1 MDYRFALRL
10 VALRQLQY
18 SYRQMMANF
27 GIQIAELKNQNPGDT
42 VFIGQQATN
51 YHKLFFFFSSSG
63 STLKVCYT
71 GRSLYCHL
79 ATTILHF
86 RGGGGGRSSD
96 DDDRMTT
103 DVRHS

>member
-51 YHKLFFFFSSSG
+51 YHKLFFFFFF
-63 STLKVCYT
+63 
-71 GRSLYCHL
+71 
-79 ATTILHF
+79 ILRQH
-86 RGGGGGRSSD
+86 
-96 DDDRMTT
+96 T
-103 DVRHS
+103 